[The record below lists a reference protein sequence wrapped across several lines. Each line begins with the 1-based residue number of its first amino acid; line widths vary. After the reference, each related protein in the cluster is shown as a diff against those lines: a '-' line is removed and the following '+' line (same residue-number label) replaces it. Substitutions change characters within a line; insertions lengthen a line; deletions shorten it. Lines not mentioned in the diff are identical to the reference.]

1 MHRLNACAF
10 SLTKRDFHNMIY
22 LSKKKDVEIMLKM
35 ILIGIGMVVAL
46 VGVIMVFDARKL
58 TEKLFSFGD
67 QNEGT
72 AGMKIMGFILAMIGA
87 LLIYFNI

>member
-1 MHRLNACAF
+1 
-10 SLTKRDFHNMIY
+10 
-22 LSKKKDVEIMLKM
+22 MLKM

-46 VGVIMVFDARKL
+46 VGVIMVFDARRL

-72 AGMKIMGFILAMIGA
+72 AGMKMMGFVLAIIGA

>member
-1 MHRLNACAF
+1 
-10 SLTKRDFHNMIY
+10 
-22 LSKKKDVEIMLKM
+22 MLKM
-35 ILIGIGMVVAL
+35 ILVGIGVVVAL
-46 VGVIMVFDARKL
+46 VGVIMVFDARRL

-72 AGMKIMGFILAMIGA
+72 AGMKIMGFVLAMIGA

>member
-1 MHRLNACAF
+1 ML
-10 SLTKRDFHNMIY
+10 K
-22 LSKKKDVEIMLKM
+22 VMLKM
-35 ILIGIGMVVAL
+35 ILVGIGVVVAL
-46 VGVIMVFDARKL
+46 VGVIMVFDARRL

-72 AGMKIMGFILAMIGA
+72 AGMKMIGFVFAIIGA

>member
-1 MHRLNACAF
+1 
-10 SLTKRDFHNMIY
+10 
-22 LSKKKDVEIMLKM
+22 MLKM
-35 ILIGIGMVVAL
+35 ILVGIGVVVAL
-46 VGVIMVFDARKL
+46 VGVIMVFDARRL

-72 AGMKIMGFILAMIGA
+72 AGMKIVGFILAMIGA

>member
-1 MHRLNACAF
+1 
-10 SLTKRDFHNMIY
+10 
-22 LSKKKDVEIMLKM
+22 MLKM
-35 ILIGIGMVVAL
+35 ILVGIGVVIAL
-46 VGVIMVFDARKL
+46 VGVIMVFDARRL

-72 AGMKIMGFILAMIGA
+72 AGMKIVGFILAIIGA